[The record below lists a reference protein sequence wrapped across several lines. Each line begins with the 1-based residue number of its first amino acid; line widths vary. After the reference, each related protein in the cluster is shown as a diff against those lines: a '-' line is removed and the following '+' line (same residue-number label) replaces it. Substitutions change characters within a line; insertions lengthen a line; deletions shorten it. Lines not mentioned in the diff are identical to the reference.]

1 MPLDEY
7 RRKRDFARTPEPA
20 PTPGATDDD
29 RPAPRDGGTAPV
41 GRHRFV
47 VQKHRATRLHYDLRL
62 EVDGVLVSWAVPKGP
77 SLDPGVRRMAVHV
90 EDHPLEYFD
99 FEGVIPAGQYGGGDV
114 TVWDWGTW
122 EPESATP
129 NPRAAVEAGELKF
142 VLQGEKLRGRFVLV
156 RTHPRPGPA
165 PAPGEQE
172 QWLLI
177 HKRDE
182 QAVDGWEAADHPRS
196 VRSGRTNDEV
206 RADIPA
212 IWISEAPLAQAQID
226 LGAAMAAP
234 LPRFVEP
241 MAATLA
247 DAAFDDPQWL
257 FEVKWDGYRLEAV
270 VADGTVRLFTRNGN
284 DGADYAGSLL
294 DPPDWIHAR
303 EAVLDG
309 ELVALD
315 EAGRPDFGLLAEG
328 MTARRAGLAAPLV
341 YQVFDL
347 LYLDGRSL
355 LDVPLQERKKLL
367 RLVLSDGPSVR
378 YAGHVEAEGRA
389 FLAAA
394 HEQGL
399 EGIVAKHRGSRYEPG
414 RRAATWLKVKI
425 RPEQELVVGGWTPER
440 GRPGTLGALAVG
452 VHDAD
457 GVLRFAGKVG
467 SGFTERTRA
476 TLLGALNPL
485 AVEEPPFQPAPDLN
499 SRGRWGGGLAGV
511 TWVRPELVVRASMG
525 GWSRDGMV
533 RQGAFRGIEP
543 GRDPRTVVRERPVPA
558 GDAEQR
564 AQREVS
570 GPPAGATTGEAER
583 PAQPDP
589 AQRGPGQ
596 PDPAPFD
603 PAQPGLAQA
612 DPTRGEPAQAD
623 PAQAEPA
630 PPGLAP
636 SVTLAEL
643 EALSALP
650 ERGQWQVGGRVLS
663 LTNLDKALF
672 PPQLGSDEPPITK
685 REVIAYFAQVAPA
698 MLPHLRDRPLN
709 LHRFPNGADRPGF
722 WQKAIP
728 TSAPAW
734 LTRWHET
741 GLPDD
746 QEREANDHLVADG
759 AATLAWLGNQ
769 AAFEIHAWT
778 ATVADPW
785 RPTFALIDI
794 DPGPSTSWEQTLTLA
809 RLYRTA
815 LEHLGVRGYPKTTGS
830 RGVQVWIPVLRGRY
844 EYAQTSEWVQA
855 LSRAVG
861 ATVPD
866 LVSWQWATKER
877 GGRARLDYTQ
887 NAAIKTLVAPY
898 AIRPRPGA
906 PVSMPI
912 TWDELDDPDLRSDRW
927 TLRSAPA
934 RIEHVGDLFAG
945 AQTDHQE
952 LPPL

>member
-7 RRKRDFARTPEPA
+7 RRKRDFARTPEP
-20 PTPGATDDD
+20 GGNL
-29 RPAPRDGGTAPV
+29 PAAPV
-41 GRHRFV
+41 GTRRFV

-99 FEGVIPAGQYGGGDV
+99 FEGIIPAGQYGGGDV

-122 EPESATP
+122 QPEAPTP
-129 NPRAAVEAGELKF
+129 DPRTAIEAGELKF
-142 VLQGEKLRGRFVLV
+142 VLQGEKVRGRFVLV

-177 HKRDE
+177 HKRDGE
-182 QAVDGWEAADHPRS
+182 AVEGWDAADHPRS

-206 RADIPA
+206 RADVPA
-212 IWISEAPLAQAQID
+212 IWVSAAPLAQAQID
-226 LGAAMAAP
+226 LSAAVAAP

-247 DAAFDDPQWL
+247 DAAFDDPKWL

-270 VADGTVRLFTRNGN
+270 VSEGTVRLFTRNGN
-284 DGADYAGSLL
+284 DGADYAGSFL
-294 DPPDWIHAR
+294 DPPDWIDAH
-303 EAVLDG
+303 EAVVDG

-347 LYLDGRSL
+347 LHLDGRSL
-355 LDVPLQERKKLL
+355 LDVPLEERKRLL
-367 RLVLSDGPSVR
+367 RLVLHDGPRVR
-378 YAGHVEAEGRA
+378 FAGHVEAEGRA

-394 HEQGL
+394 AEQGL
-399 EGIVAKHRGSRYEPG
+399 EGIVAKHRRSRYEPG
-414 RRAATWLKVKI
+414 RRAATWLKVKL

-440 GRPGTLGALAVG
+440 GRPGALGALAVG

-476 TLLGALNPL
+476 TLLAALNPL
-485 AVEEPPFQPAPDLN
+485 AVQEPPFEPAPDLGA
-499 SRGRWGGGLAGV
+499 RGRWGGGLAGI
-511 TWVRPELVVRASMG
+511 TWVRPDLVIRASMG

-533 RQGAFRGIEP
+533 RQGAFRGIEA
-543 GRDPRTVVRERPVPA
+543 GRDPRAVVRERAVPA
-558 GDAEQR
+558 VDALQR
-564 AQREVS
+564 VELQE
-570 GPPAGATTGEAER
+570 GAPSANPTDGEAVGPSQPEPL
-583 PAQPDP
+583 PA
-589 AQRGPGQ
+589 R
-596 PDPAPFD
+596 
-603 PAQPGLAQA
+603 L
-612 DPTRGEPAQAD
+612 
-623 PAQAEPA
+623 A
-630 PPGLAP
+630 PPGLAA
-636 SVTLAEL
+636 SVTPAEL
-643 EALSALP
+643 QALAALP
-650 ERGQWQVGGRVLS
+650 ERGQWVVGGQVLS

-672 PPQLGSDEPPITK
+672 PARADSDEAPITK
-685 REVIAYFAQVAPA
+685 REVVAYFAQVAPA
-698 MLPHLRDRPLN
+698 MLAHLRDRPVN

-728 TSAPAW
+728 ASAPSW

-741 GLPDD
+741 GLADD
-746 QEREANDHLVADG
+746 EEREPNDHLVADCV
-759 AATLAWLGNQ
+759 ASLAWLGNQ

-778 ATVADPW
+778 STTSDPG

-794 DPGPSTSWEQTLTLA
+794 DPGPSTTWEQTLTLA

-815 LEHLGVRGYPKTTGS
+815 LAHLGVRGCPKTTGS
-830 RGVQVWIPVLRGRY
+830 RGLQVWIPVLRGRY
-844 EYAQTSEWVQA
+844 EYADTSAWVHT
-855 LSRAVG
+855 LSRAIG

-866 LVSWQWATKER
+866 LVSWQWSTTER

-887 NAAIKTLVAPY
+887 NAPIKTLVAPY

-912 TWDELDDPDLRSDRW
+912 TWDELDDPQLRSDRW
-927 TLRSAPA
+927 TLRTALG
-934 RIEHVGDLFAG
+934 RIERVGDLFAA